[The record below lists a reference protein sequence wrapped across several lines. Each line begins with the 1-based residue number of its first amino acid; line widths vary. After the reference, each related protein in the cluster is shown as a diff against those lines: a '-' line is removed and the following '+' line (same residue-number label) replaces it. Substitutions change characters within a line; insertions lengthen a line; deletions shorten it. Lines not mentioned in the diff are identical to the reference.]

1 VISKGG
7 SCTKALFF
15 VFVYDLRRQMIFQC
29 VKPASRQARPV
40 SFTYCSLCNKTVKS
54 GNKCPLDIVI
64 NKNIGLTKDV
74 EDAS

>member
-1 VISKGG
+1 
-7 SCTKALFF
+7 
-15 VFVYDLRRQMIFQC
+15 MIFQC